1 MAKDKK
7 TSAKSAKPAAKAPAK
22 KAAKAEPFKPLT
34 KTQIIQEIADGSG
47 LAKKDVAAV
56 LDNLAKVI
64 SKSLS
69 AGNTATFTLPGL
81 IKIEK
86 QYVAAKAGQKNVP
99 DPFHPGKTIDRPAR
113 PAHYKIKVKALKALK
128 DMA

>member
-1 MAKDKK
+1 MAKE
-7 TSAKSAKPAAKAPAK
+7 AAAKPAAK
-22 KAAKAEPFKPLT
+22 PLS
-34 KTQIIQEIADGSG
+34 KTQLIAAIAESTK
-47 LAKKDVAAV
+47 LSKKDVAAV
-56 LDNLAKVI
+56 LDNLSVVI
-64 SKSLS
+64 GKSLS
-69 AGNTATFTLPGL
+69 AGDTATFTLPGL